1 MKNSSYKISK
11 NVEGLSAYVPGE
23 QPQGGGWVKLNTNE
37 FPYPPSPKVREAI
50 ISELAGDGASLRLYP
65 RPLSDNLRAAVAN
78 YYGVEPKNVI
88 AGNGSDD
95 ILNLIMRAFG
105 GGDLKIAAMN
115 PSYSLYPVL
124 SKMQGAEFLELDFGP
139 NYALELEKICN
150 SGANVFILTNP
161 NAPLGLEFGE
171 KVLEQIAQNFKGL
184 FVIDEAYAPFSGYTA
199 ARLALK
205 YDNVLVVCTSSKG
218 WGLAGMRVG
227 WAMANERI
235 IEILDRVRDSYNLD
249 RLAQVAAIAALEDS
263 KYYATFVQK
272 VIDAREDLERFLSA
286 ISWDYVKSY
295 SNFVFVKPKKH
306 GLTGAEA
313 AADFFEFLKSQ
324 KILVRFWKNDS
335 KICDGLRVSVG
346 TPEEMQKFKE
356 SALKWKNKE

>member
-1 MKNSSYKISK
+1 MESRPYKISK

-37 FPYPPSPKVREAI
+37 FPYPPSPKVREAVLA
-50 ISELAGDGASLRLYP
+50 ELGSDGAPLRLYP
-65 RPLSDNLRAAVAN
+65 QPLSDKLREAVAK
-78 YYGVEPKNVI
+78 YYGVEAKNAI

-105 GGDLKIAAMN
+105 GGNLKVAAMN

-124 SKMQGAEFLELDFGP
+124 SKMQGAEFIEFDFNRDYSLPLGDIF
-139 NYALELEKICN
+139 K

-161 NAPLGLEFGE
+161 NAPLGLKFDEP
-171 KVLEQIAQNFKGL
+171 VLEEIAQNFKGL

-218 WGLAGMRVG
+218 WGLAGMRIG

-249 RLAQVAAIAALEDS
+249 RLAQVAGIAALGDVQ
-263 KYYATFVQK
+263 YYKNFVQK
-272 VIDAREDLERFLSA
+272 VVDAREDFERFLSA
-286 ISWDYVKSY
+286 ISWEYVKSY

-306 GLTGAEA
+306 GLAGAEA

-335 KICDGLRVSVG
+335 KICDGLRVSIG